1 MDKPR
6 LQAILDMGYP
16 EEDMLD
22 MLWNWEM
29 PEMQGERD
37 KGMS

>member
-6 LQAILDMGYP
+6 LQTILDMGHP

-29 PEMQGERD
+29 PKMQWKRY
-37 KGMS
+37 KGMP